1 MQQLEEIISNPKVI
15 VIRSVR
21 GNDLAIVTATRVPFG
36 DIRLE
41 EWGWILSISHKNN
54 HSQDGLEELSGR
66 NGNHYP
72 KLYLPDDLKA
82 YAAQWQCTEWEDV
95 YQKKNEEDL
104 TLTAT
109 TVLTPPLADDK
120 ENLNE
125 AISEIQTKIMA
136 QLASFNQ
143 AMDDRFQ
150 KHTQILTAQANTMM
164 STLTTNTKVL
174 NEKDE
179 KTEVLSAQAVA
190 LTRKID
196 ELETKTETLTTNAPH
211 LTNQVEMLT
220 TTVKEIM
227 TKLDDIKAQIEKNI
241 TEDENTKT
249 GNSDDVEAIASD
261 IEKKTTSHIEKIAIN
276 QIRLGN
282 GFYKNVNT
290 QSKQSFDLARFLVL
304 IGAGIFVVS
313 IIAFIIPF
321 STGNTTV
328 VGSVGIITSC
338 IIETIGGLSFLY
350 NKASVQFAHFHLFL
364 DRINRASIA
373 HAMCDNI
380 KDENRKQEQLILVVQ
395 ELLRDD
401 ERIKG

>member
-1 MQQLEEIISNPKVI
+1 MDE
-15 VIRSVR
+15 
-21 GNDLAIVTATRVPFG
+21 
-36 DIRLE
+36 RL
-41 EWGWILSISHKNN
+41 L
-54 HSQDGLEELSGR
+54 
-66 NGNHYP
+66 
-72 KLYLPDDLKA
+72 
-82 YAAQWQCTEWEDV
+82 
-95 YQKKNEEDL
+95 
-104 TLTAT
+104 
-109 TVLTPPLADDK
+109 
-120 ENLNE
+120 
-125 AISEIQTKIMA
+125 
-136 QLASFNQ
+136 
-143 AMDDRFQ
+143 

-164 STLTTNTKVL
+164 NTLTTNTVAL
-174 NEKDE
+174 NEKND
-179 KTEVLSAQAVA
+179 KTEVLSTQADA
-190 LTRKID
+190 LTKKFD
-196 ELETKTETLTTNAPH
+196 ELEIKTETLTTNIPH
-211 LTNQVEMLT
+211 LTDQVEMLT

-227 TKLDDIKAQIEKNI
+227 TKLDDIKTQIEKSI
-241 TEDENTKT
+241 AEDENSKT

-328 VGSVGIITSC
+328 VGSVGIIKSC

-350 NKASVQFAHFHLFL
+350 NKASVQLAHFHLFL